1 MSWSSSPAAAEPLL
15 NVHGHHGHC
24 CTCSNKNNKCKG
36 WDPQKVLIQLRKRHQ
51 RLALDGK
58 RQQAISIGLV
68 FNFIQFWRQFSR
80 LLVGTWQDE
89 KVYCSWTQWSEPG
102 IWVFNVESWSVCVCA
117 CVLYIKHWRIE
128 WFLNKLP
135 VRSESC
141 NKCGVASSTRNRAAT
156 PALKPSIPCCCLIVN
171 LVNLVNLPIRLFCD
185 DQVLWLLMQGR
196 FWSAGFG
203 SHALSIWITLPCGRP
218 IVMCQKP
225 SQNRPHPWKMFQ
237 TSCLEKDMI
246 YLDTLADWYKAGWHP
261 TQRHRVPRD
270 GGM

>member
-1 MSWSSSPAAAEPLL
+1 MKFITCSCRTFIERPWPPRPLL
-15 NVHGHHGHC
+15 HLQQ
-24 CTCSNKNNKCKG
+24 
-36 WDPQKVLIQLRKRHQ
+36 QKQQMQ
-51 RLALDGK
+51 RLWPTKGADPTSQASPTVGTR
-58 RQQAISIGLV
+58 RQMTASHFDWTCVQFHSILTT
-68 FNFIQFWRQFSR
+68 IQQTASR
-80 LLVGTWQDE
+80 TWQDE